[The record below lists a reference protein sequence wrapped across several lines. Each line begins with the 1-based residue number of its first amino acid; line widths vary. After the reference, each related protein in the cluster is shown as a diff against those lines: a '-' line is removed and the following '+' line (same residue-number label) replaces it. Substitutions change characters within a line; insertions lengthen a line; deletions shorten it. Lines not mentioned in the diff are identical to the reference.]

1 MNKTKSN
8 PISLTSLELEQIGTA
23 IKNLTN
29 ILNKYDVKEPSEVS
43 QKEFDEAFN
52 ELLKGST
59 KRYIDPETGKI
70 SKKKTTWIILLNSEG
85 SWLLDYDT
93 DPKHSYFF
101 YFCNR
106 VDFVLRNKFHIQND
120 SDMKRLMK
128 SLIET
133 QYKMK
138 NTNPYSE
145 FLANSVNYSK
155 IL

>member
-1 MNKTKSN
+1 MDTT
-8 PISLTSLELEQIGTA
+8 IEFTSLEKEQIRTA

-43 QKEFDEAFN
+43 QKEFNEAFN

-59 KRYIDPETGKI
+59 KRYIDPKTNKI

-85 SWLLDYDT
+85 GWLIDYDT
-93 DPKHSYFF
+93 DPKNSYFW
-101 YFCNR
+101 YQCNR
-106 VDFVLRNKFHIQND
+106 VDFVLRNKFHIQDD

-128 SLIET
+128 SLVET

-145 FLANSVNYSK
+145 FLANIVNYSK